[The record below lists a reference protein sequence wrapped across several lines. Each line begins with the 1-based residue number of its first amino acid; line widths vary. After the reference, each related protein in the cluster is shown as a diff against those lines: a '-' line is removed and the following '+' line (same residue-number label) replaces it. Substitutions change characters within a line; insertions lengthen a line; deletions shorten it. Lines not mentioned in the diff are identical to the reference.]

1 MSDKNPP
8 ESFEQLPKQIQEL
21 FKASNVKTFFPPP
34 TTDGTGTNSED
45 TDDER
50 NKKHQATL
58 QLIREFNLKPR
69 EIRDY
74 LDRFVIQQ
82 AEAKQ
87 VLEELRAMADWDFF
101 IGSVH
106 YLPDGT
112 EVPLKV
118 GSGATPAVP
127 AEMPAPTTPE

>member
-1 MSDKNPP
+1 MSDKSPP
-8 ESFEQLPKQIQEL
+8 DSFEQLPKQIKEL
-21 FKASNVKTFFPPP
+21 LNSSNVKTFFPGAAVEGSGSTPE
-34 TTDGTGTNSED
+34 DSE
-45 TDDER
+45 DER

-87 VLEELRAMADWDFF
+87 VL
-101 IGSVH
+101 SVAICDH
-106 YLPDGT
+106 
-112 EVPLKV
+112 
-118 GSGATPAVP
+118 
-127 AEMPAPTTPE
+127 